1 MFLCMSIKIWKSQI
15 LWFSSK
21 LVSNLRQEDYSSV
34 SSLSYSE
41 LSSGGRA

>member
-1 MFLCMSIKIWKSQI
+1 MSQL

-34 SSLSYSE
+34 SSLSYNE
-41 LSSGGRA
+41 LSPGGRVSENIAQW